1 MKESQEENKN
11 LIKIVTEMIQNI
23 GIGMK
28 IQDISH
34 MSDLEKVTGQG
45 YFVTSGRTVTASP
58 SVEDGQ

>member
-1 MKESQEENKN
+1 
-11 LIKIVTEMIQNI
+11 MIQSI

-45 YFVTSGRTVTASP
+45 YFVTSGRTVLASP